1 MIRKSEH
8 ILRKDT
14 VTKEY
19 LLEDKTVKV
28 IESVILS
35 DKSHEERERE
45 IIDKLYDAFLS
56 EKSSSQ
62 SVKIWIRW

>member
-14 VTKEY
+14 VVNEY
-19 LLEDKTVKV
+19 QLKDKTVKV
-28 IESVILS
+28 IESVILT
-35 DKSHEERERE
+35 DKSDEERERE

-62 SVKIWIRW
+62 SVKI

>member
-1 MIRKSEH
+1 MIRKSQH

-14 VTKEY
+14 VVNEY
-19 LLEDKTVKV
+19 QLEDKTVKV

-35 DKSHEERERE
+35 DKSYEERERE
-45 IIDKLYDAFLS
+45 IVDVLYDTFLS

-62 SVKIWIRW
+62 SVKI

>member
-1 MIRKSEH
+1 MIKKSEH

-14 VTKEY
+14 VVNEY
-19 LLEDKTVKV
+19 QLKDKTVKV
-28 IESVILS
+28 IESVIVS

-62 SVKIWIRW
+62 SVKI

>member
-14 VTKEY
+14 VVNEY
-19 LLEDKTVKV
+19 QLEDKTVKV
-28 IESVILS
+28 IEAVIVS

-45 IIDKLYDAFLS
+45 IVDILYDTFLS
-56 EKSSSQ
+56 EKSGSQ
-62 SVKIWIRW
+62 SVNT

>member
-1 MIRKSEH
+1 M
-8 ILRKDT
+8 RKDT
-14 VTKEY
+14 VVNEY
-19 LLEDKTVKV
+19 QLKDKTVKV
-28 IESVILS
+28 IESVIVS

-62 SVKIWIRW
+62 SVKI

>member
-14 VTKEY
+14 VAKEY
-19 LLEDKTVKV
+19 QLRDKTVKV
-28 IESVILS
+28 IETVVLS
-35 DKSHEERERE
+35 DKSYEERERE
-45 IIDKLYDAFLS
+45 IVDVLYDTFLS

-62 SVKIWIRW
+62 SVNT

>member
-14 VTKEY
+14 VVNEY
-19 LLEDKTVKV
+19 QLKDKTVKV
-28 IESVILS
+28 IESVIVS

-45 IIDKLYDAFLS
+45 IVDILYDTFLS
-56 EKSSSQ
+56 EKSGSQ
-62 SVKIWIRW
+62 SVNT

>member
-14 VTKEY
+14 IIKEY
-19 LLEDKTVKV
+19 QLKDKTVKV
-28 IESVILS
+28 VESVILS
-35 DKSHEERERE
+35 DKSYEERERE
-45 IIDKLYDAFLS
+45 IVDVLYDTFLS

-62 SVKIWIRW
+62 SVNT

>member
-1 MIRKSEH
+1 MIKKSEH

-14 VTKEY
+14 VVKEY
-19 LLEDKTVKV
+19 QLKDKTVKV
-28 IESVILS
+28 IQSVILS

-56 EKSSSQ
+56 EKSSSA
-62 SVKIWIRW
+62 

>member
-14 VTKEY
+14 VVKEY
-19 LLEDKTVKV
+19 QLRDETVKV
-28 IESVILS
+28 IETVVLS
-35 DKSHEERERE
+35 DKSYEERERE
-45 IIDKLYDAFLS
+45 IVDVLYDTFLS

-62 SVKIWIRW
+62 SVNT

>member
-1 MIRKSEH
+1 MIKKSEH

-14 VTKEY
+14 VVNEY
-19 LLEDKTVKV
+19 QLKDKTVKV
-28 IESVILS
+28 IESVILT

-62 SVKIWIRW
+62 SVKI